1 MKSFKFKYNKGLNL
15 HKNKK
20 FLGGLILLI
29 ICIVFIA
36 FKYDSNKGKVFKDEY
51 MKDIF
56 VDEEIQGEVE
66 EAISEV
72 VVNKD
77 EVLEKE
83 TLTVEIKGEVKKPDV
98 YILNKG
104 SIIKDLIE
112 ASGGLT
118 ENSDISKINRAD
130 ELQNHQLIVIPNIND
145 KDKEVE
151 VVQGGDN
158 NNVESNSS
166 KTSNKVNI
174 NTADLNELKTIN
186 GIGDSKAQSI
196 ITHREKNGKFKTIDD
211 IKNVTGIGEKIF
223 ENIKDKID
231 I

>member
-1 MKSFKFKYNKGLNL
+1 MKSFKLKYNKQLNL
-15 HKNKK
+15 YKNKK
-20 FLGGLILLI
+20 FLGGLTLLI
-29 ICIVFIA
+29 ICIVFIV

-56 VDEEIQGEVE
+56 VDEEIQGEAE
-66 EAISEV
+66 ETTSEV

-83 TLTVEIKGEVKKPDV
+83 TLIVEIKGEVKKPDV
-98 YILNKG
+98 YTLNKG
-104 SIIKDLIE
+104 SIIKDLIDI
-112 ASGGLT
+112 AGGLT

-151 VVQGGDN
+151 VVQGGDT

-166 KTSNKVNI
+166 QASNKVNI
-174 NTADLNELKTIN
+174 NTADLNGLKTIN

-223 ENIKDKID
+223 ENIKDKIEV
-231 I
+231 

>member
-1 MKSFKFKYNKGLNL
+1 M
-15 HKNKK
+15 
-20 FLGGLILLI
+20 LI
-29 ICIVFIA
+29 ICIVFIV

-211 IKNVTGIGEKIF
+211 IKNVTWIGEKIF